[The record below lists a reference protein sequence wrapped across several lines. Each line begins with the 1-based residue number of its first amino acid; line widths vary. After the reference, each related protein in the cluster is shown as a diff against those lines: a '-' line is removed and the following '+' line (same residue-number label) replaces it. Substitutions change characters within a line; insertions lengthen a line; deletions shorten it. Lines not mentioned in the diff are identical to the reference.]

1 MFEKLGRARY
11 VVPVA
16 IVLVM
21 SCFLSL
27 MFYPMAHIQMENL
40 PFAVLN
46 LDEGVKTS
54 QGTLNVG
61 QTMVD
66 GLTSEADN
74 EASEEDDS
82 STPIAWTC
90 LTSEDELG
98 EALEDNEYY
107 GALVIPAGYTQATL
121 ATQQAKEQA
130 NDEQDAGTDACA
142 DAQET
147 ASLTVYLDN
156 AKSPLVATMMQSSIA
171 SMFSQQGLSV
181 DVQVIHAGSTS
192 SSSSTTSLSG
202 GSMSLSM
209 SVTPVYILSMLGS
222 IMMVNALGVKRGAS
236 RKERAQGI
244 ARQAVYAV
252 GLSLLISM
260 AQTVVL
266 TCVAGVEAPA
276 TVVLF
281 YWLVSACIML
291 FLLGAANIAMPLGY
305 LCGMLMQGL
314 CIMCAMYPREMLPE
328 FWQDWVYPWAPHRFI
343 GEGVRQVLYM
353 GSSAW
358 NEGTQALAVFALV
371 GIALLVIAVV
381 VPRDGS
387 SDQRSKGLRHSKA
400 MEAAAV

>member
-1 MFEKLGRARY
+1 
-11 VVPVA
+11 
-16 IVLVM
+16 
-21 SCFLSL
+21 

-107 GALVIPAGYTQATL
+107 GALVIPAGYTQAKL
-121 ATQQAKEQA
+121 ATQQAEKQS
-130 NDEQDAGTDACA
+130 DVEQDAGTDASA
-142 DAQET
+142 DTQGVP
-147 ASLTVYLDN
+147 SLTVCLDN

-181 DVQVIHAGSTS
+181 DVQVIHAASTS
-192 SSSSTTSLSG
+192 SSSSTSSLSG

-314 CIMCAMYPREMLPE
+314 GIMCAMYPREMLPE